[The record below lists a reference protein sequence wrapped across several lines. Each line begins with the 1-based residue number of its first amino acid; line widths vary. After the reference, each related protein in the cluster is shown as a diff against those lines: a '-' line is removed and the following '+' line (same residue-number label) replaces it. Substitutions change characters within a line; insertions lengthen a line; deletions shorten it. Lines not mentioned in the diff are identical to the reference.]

1 MQHELAFLALDF
13 VTSDLL
19 CRGKMFQMLNCL
31 IVQTFCFPAKQ
42 VVFVAPEVL
51 GPEHYDKSCDM
62 WSIGVI
68 MYIL

>member
-1 MQHELAFLALDF
+1 
-13 VTSDLL
+13 
-19 CRGKMFQMLNCL
+19 MF
-31 IVQTFCFPAKQ
+31 IAVS
-42 VVFVAPEVL
+42 APEVL